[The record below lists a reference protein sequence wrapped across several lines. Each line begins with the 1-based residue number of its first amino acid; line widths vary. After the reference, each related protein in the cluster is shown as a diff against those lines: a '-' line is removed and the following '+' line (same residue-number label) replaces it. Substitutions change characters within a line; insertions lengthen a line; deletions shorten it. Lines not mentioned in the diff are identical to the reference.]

1 MPYLIVAVVLVG
13 VLCLLNLLL
22 TVGVI
27 RRLRKQAASAA
38 SLPPMEDGLAV
49 GEEIP
54 EFAATTTDGEPISD
68 ELIDG
73 PALIGFFSPSCEP
86 CRELMPRFIEH
97 ARRTPAAVLA
107 VVVTDSDS
115 DQEAVADVE
124 RLAEVARVVV
134 EAPHGAIQGA
144 FQVAGYPTV
153 FEIGADRRVADNN
166 PVLPATVRA

>member
-38 SLPPMEDGLAV
+38 SLPPMEDGLAI

-68 ELIDG
+68 ALIDG
-73 PALIGFFSPSCEP
+73 PALVGFFSPSCEP
-86 CRELMPRFIEH
+86 CRELMPRFIDH

-107 VVVTDSDS
+107 VVVTDS

-153 FEIGADRRVADNN
+153 FEIGADRRVTDNN
-166 PVLPATVRA
+166 PMLPAAVST